1 MANTKVTGDLIASST
16 IATGNIADDAVTSD
30 KISGITT
37 AHIAEGSNLYYTNA
51 RADARIAAATTSDL
65 TEGTN
70 LYYTDAR
77 ADARAAL
84 LVDSAPS
91 TLNTLNELAAALGDD
106 PNFATTVTNSIA
118 TKLPLAG
125 GTLTGDI
132 TISST
137 SPELK
142 FVDTNSFTDTNDRW
156 IVRGG
161 ADTLI
166 MRWYD
171 NSASSNTDVLTL
183 SSTAAT
189 FAGAVTGTIARFD
202 TLNNNANS
210 ANIIYRSGTN
220 TIVGNNASAL
230 VVQDGGNVGIGTDSP
245 LNRLFV
251 TAATAG
257 DYAGFIENTNAT
269 NGYGLVARTAHTGAS
284 AYAFAARAG
293 NSDIFVVRG
302 DGNVGI
308 GVTNPQSKLH
318 INKATQTIGTTIPSG
333 AIVISDTGGGNMVLE
348 LGQDRS
354 SISYIQ
360 SRNITSNTLYNLA
373 LNPSGGNVGI
383 GTTTPQKKVHIEG
396 TGGASEMQILVS
408 SASDT
413 VGHTAG
419 IGLRGEG
426 GEADGDLRIK
436 GGIFFE
442 RIAGSFG
449 NGKMILA
456 VNSSASN
463 TSVTVADH
471 ALTIDTN
478 KNVGIGTTSPSA
490 KLDARGAIMTGS
502 AAEDGNFSSTTA
514 TGMSVCE
521 SGSLQ
526 ITQGWVGSGANGDTV
541 VFRYNAT
548 SWKSWGLEWNFM
560 STNGMS
566 SGFIGGYNN
575 NSTGHSKVINNNAH
589 GITVSYANS
598 SQNNIITF
606 TSTSGFGTHPMASF
620 KYYQSGGDGR
630 PYPSKAS
637 ITMNS

>member
-293 NSDIFVVRG
+293 TSDIFVVRG